1 MNDYFQ
7 YVHNLKGAY
16 RYDHFRAATKDV
28 IISLLLRQIDDFNT
42 LEKAILKESDQHVL
56 DYISEYVNLKIFYK
70 NTILT
75 TNSSSFVD
83 EVDFNNVGSIIN
95 FRKINNTQRPNKLFR
110 SVNKLLPDGGIYI
123 GRIETYADRKFSFF
137 RKYGRSLGQV
147 IWLCDFVI
155 NRVIP
160 RLKYLDKIY
169 YRLTQ
174 GRLHCISLAELLG
187 RLVYCGFE
195 IVNYRIINDLTYF
208 VAKKSQDPMPC
219 CTSSYYP
226 VIKLKRIGKDGLF
239 MKMYKIRTMHPYSEY
254 IQAYILKK
262 HGYDDTGKLANDYRI
277 TRWGKFLRMTWLDE
291 LPQLIHV
298 IKGEMKLVGI
308 RPLSYVRFNEF
319 PEDLRAERIKYKPG
333 CIPPYV
339 SLNMPG
345 DKQSIEAERIYFS
358 DQKKDPYFT
367 DLKYLVKAMYNIIF
381 RKLRSS

>member
-1 MNDYFQ
+1 
-7 YVHNLKGAY
+7 
-16 RYDHFRAATKDV
+16 
-28 IISLLLRQIDDFNT
+28 
-42 LEKAILKESDQHVL
+42 
-56 DYISEYVNLKIFYK
+56 
-70 NTILT
+70 
-75 TNSSSFVD
+75 
-83 EVDFNNVGSIIN
+83 
-95 FRKINNTQRPNKLFR
+95 
-110 SVNKLLPDGGIYI
+110 
-123 GRIETYADRKFSFF
+123 
-137 RKYGRSLGQV
+137 
-147 IWLCDFVI
+147 
-155 NRVIP
+155 
-160 RLKYLDKIY
+160 
-169 YRLTQ
+169 
-174 GRLHCISLAELLG
+174 
-187 RLVYCGFE
+187 
-195 IVNYRIINDLTYF
+195 
-208 VAKKSQDPMPC
+208 
-219 CTSSYYP
+219 
-226 VIKLKRIGKDGLF
+226 
-239 MKMYKIRTMHPYSEY
+239 MYKIRTMHPYSEY